1 MLLQP
6 LGHFTKASDNNQKKA
21 LCQVETIDLEQKF
34 FCSAMI
40 AKKSCLL
47 YRRRFMQSTAKKTAL
62 PAITLA
68 ALGVVFGDIGT
79 SPLYALRECF
89 ISAHIAINEA
99 TVLGILSLIFWC
111 MTLSISFKYITV
123 IMRADNNGEGGI
135 MSLLAL
141 NLRSNR
147 IADHRKIILIA
158 IGFIGASLFFGDGI
172 ITPAISV
179 MSAIEGFSIAT
190 PIFDKWLMPL
200 AIGIL
205 TGLFLVQRHG
215 TGTMGKFFGPITL
228 LWFIAIGLAGIHS
241 IVQTPYVLSMLSPHW
256 AISFVYH
263 QPFVAFIAM
272 GAVVLTMT
280 GGEALYA
287 DMGHFGRIPIK
298 LAWFTV
304 VLPALLLNYAGQGAL
319 LLRNPHAIEN
329 PFYLLVPQWALYPM
343 IGLATAAAVI
353 ASQAVI
359 SGVFSM
365 ANQAIQLRYLPR
377 LTVQHT
383 SDVEQGQ
390 IYLPFINWVLYISI
404 LLLILIFQSSA
415 NLASAYG
422 VAVTMTMLCDTI
434 LVSVVAFGLWRWPI
448 WKVALFAVPFLLL
461 DSVFIASTSLKVF
474 SGGWVPILIGIMAF
488 TILMTWKNGR
498 EIVYSK
504 LEKDALPLSLFIQSV
519 SLSKETIYVPGQA
532 IFLTGNTNI
541 VPHAM
546 LHNIK
551 HNKVLHERN
560 ILVTVITRDVPY
572 VPDQERIRVEVLD
585 ERFQQVFVYYGF
597 KDQPNIPVALEQ
609 AYGQLRIPYDMMQI
623 SFFISRDR
631 LIHTI
636 GDGMAPWREKLFISM
651 QRNTSPVSD
660 FYQIPPNR
668 VVEMGSQIEI

>member
-1 MLLQP
+1 
-6 LGHFTKASDNNQKKA
+6 
-21 LCQVETIDLEQKF
+21 
-34 FCSAMI
+34 
-40 AKKSCLL
+40 
-47 YRRRFMQSTAKKTAL
+47 MQSTAKKAAL

-79 SPLYALRECF
+79 SPLYALRQCF
-89 ISAHIAINEA
+89 LTAHIAITEA

-111 MTLSISFKYITV
+111 MMLTISFKYVTI

-147 IADHRKIILIA
+147 IADNRKIYLIA
-158 IGFIGASLFFGDGI
+158 LGFIGASLFFGDGI

-179 MSAIEGFSIAT
+179 LSAIEGLSIAT
-190 PIFDKWLMPL
+190 PMFNKWLMPL

-205 TGLFLVQRHG
+205 SALFLVQRHG

-228 LWFIAIGLAGIHS
+228 TWFASIGLIGIHS
-241 IVQTPYVLSMLSPHW
+241 ISQTPYVLSMLSPHW
-256 AISFVYH
+256 ALNFIFH
-263 QPFVAFIAM
+263 QPFVAFLTM
-272 GAVVLTMT
+272 GAVILTVT

-287 DMGHFGRIPIK
+287 DMGHFGRLPIR
-298 LAWFTV
+298 LGWFII
-304 VLPALLLNYAGQGAL
+304 VLPCLLLNYAGQGAL
-319 LLRNPHAIEN
+319 LLRNPSAIEN
-329 PFYLLVPQWALYPM
+329 PFYLLVPEWGLYPM
-343 IGLATAAAVI
+343 IALATAAAVI

-359 SGVFSM
+359 TGVFSM

-377 LTVQHT
+377 LTVHHT

-390 IYLPFINWVLYISI
+390 IYLPFINWILYVSI
-404 LLLILIFQSSA
+404 LLLIVIFQNSA
-415 NLASAYG
+415 NLANAYG

-434 LVSVVAFGLWRWPI
+434 LISILAYGFWRWPK
-448 WKVALFAVPFLLL
+448 WKVALFAIPFLVI
-461 DSVFIASTSLKVF
+461 DSIFIGSTSLKII
-474 SGGWVPILIGIMAF
+474 SGGWVPILIGAIVF
-488 TILMTWKNGR
+488 TILMTWKTGR
-498 EIVYSK
+498 EIVFNR
-504 LEKDALPLSLFIQSV
+504 LEKDALPLDLFIKSV
-519 SLSKETIYVPGQA
+519 SLSDETQFVPGQA
-532 IFLTGNTNI
+532 VFLTGNPNI

-560 ILVTVITRDVPY
+560 IMVTVITRDVPY

-585 ERFQQVFVYYGF
+585 KRFQRVFVYYGF
-597 KDQPNIPVALEQ
+597 KDQPDIPNALEL
-609 AYGQLRIPYDMMQI
+609 AYKQLEVEFDMMHI

-631 LIHTI
+631 LIHTV

>member
-1 MLLQP
+1 
-6 LGHFTKASDNNQKKA
+6 
-21 LCQVETIDLEQKF
+21 
-34 FCSAMI
+34 
-40 AKKSCLL
+40 
-47 YRRRFMQSTAKKTAL
+47 MQSTAKKAAL

-79 SPLYALRECF
+79 SPLYALRQCF
-89 ISAHIAINEA
+89 ISAHIAINES

-111 MTLSISFKYITV
+111 MMLTISFKYITV
-123 IMRADNNGEGGI
+123 IMKADNNGEGGI

-141 NLRSNR
+141 NLRSTR
-147 IADHRKIILIA
+147 IADNKKIFLIA
-158 IGFIGASLFFGDGI
+158 LGFIGASLFFGDGI

-179 MSAIEGFSIAT
+179 MSAIEGLSIAT
-190 PIFDKWLMPL
+190 PIFNQWLMPI

-215 TGTMGKFFGPITL
+215 TGTMGKFFGPVTL
-228 LWFIAIGLAGIHS
+228 AWFVAIGVIGLNS
-241 IVQTPYVLSMLSPHW
+241 IFQTPYVLAMISPHW
-256 AISFVYH
+256 AISFIYH

-272 GAVVLTMT
+272 GAVILTMT

-319 LLRNPHAIEN
+319 LLRDPAAIEN
-329 PFYLLVPQWALYPM
+329 PFYLLIPEWALYPM

-359 SGVFSM
+359 TGVFSM

-404 LLLILIFQSSA
+404 LLLILIFQNSA

-434 LVSVVAFGLWRWPI
+434 LIAILAYGFWRWPK
-448 WKVALFAVPFLLL
+448 WKVALFAIPFLLIDL
-461 DSVFIASTSLKVF
+461 VFIASTSLKII
-474 SGGWVPILIGIMAF
+474 SGGWVPILIGVIAF
-488 TILMTWKNGR
+488 CILMTWKDGR
-498 EIVYSK
+498 EIVFNRLSK
-504 LEKDALPLSLFIQSV
+504 DSLSLELFIKSV
-519 SLSKETIYVPGQA
+519 SLSSETIFVPGDA
-532 IFLTGNTNI
+532 IFLTGNPNI

-560 ILVTVITRDVPY
+560 MMVTVITRDVPY
-572 VPDQERIRVEVLD
+572 VTNQERIRVEVLD
-585 ERFQQVFVYYGF
+585 DRFQRIYVYYGF
-597 KDQPNIPVALEQ
+597 KDQPNIPDALEL
-609 AYGQLRIPYDMMQI
+609 AYQQLNIRFDMMRI

-631 LIHTI
+631 LIHTV

>member
-1 MLLQP
+1 
-6 LGHFTKASDNNQKKA
+6 
-21 LCQVETIDLEQKF
+21 
-34 FCSAMI
+34 
-40 AKKSCLL
+40 
-47 YRRRFMQSTAKKTAL
+47 MQSTAKKAAL

-79 SPLYALRECF
+79 SPLYALRQCF
-89 ISAHIAINEA
+89 ISAHIAINES

-111 MTLSISFKYITV
+111 MMLTISFKYITI

-141 NLRSNR
+141 NLRSTR
-147 IADHRKIILIA
+147 IADNKKIFLIA
-158 IGFIGASLFFGDGI
+158 LGFIGASLFFGDGI

-179 MSAIEGFSIAT
+179 MSAIEGLSIAT
-190 PIFDKWLMPL
+190 PVFNQWLMPI

-205 TGLFLVQRHG
+205 TALFLVQRHG
-215 TGTMGKFFGPITL
+215 TGTMGKFFGPVTL
-228 LWFIAIGLAGIHS
+228 AWFAAIGLIGLHS
-241 IVQTPYVLSMLSPHW
+241 IIQTPYVLAMVSPHW
-256 AISFVYH
+256 AISFIYH

-272 GAVVLTMT
+272 GAVILTMT

-287 DMGHFGRIPIK
+287 DMGHFGRVPIK

-319 LLRNPHAIEN
+319 LLRDPAAIEN
-329 PFYLLVPQWALYPM
+329 PFYLLVPEWALYPM

-359 SGVFSM
+359 TGVFSM

-404 LLLILIFQSSA
+404 LLLILIFQNSA

-434 LVSVVAFGLWRWPI
+434 LISVLAYGFWRWSK
-448 WKVALFAVPFLLL
+448 WKVALFAIPFLII
-461 DSVFIASTSLKVF
+461 DIIFIGSTSLKIV
-474 SGGWVPILIGIMAF
+474 SGGWVPILIGAIAF
-488 TILMTWKNGR
+488 CILMTWKDGR
-498 EIVYSK
+498 EIVYNRLSK
-504 LEKDALPLSLFIQSV
+504 DSLPLELFIKSV
-519 SLSKETIYVPGQA
+519 SLSAETIFVPGEA
-532 IFLTGNTNI
+532 IFLTGNPNI

-560 ILVTVITRDVPY
+560 MMVTVITRDVPY

-585 ERFQQVFVYYGF
+585 DRFQRVFVYYGF
-597 KDQPNIPVALEQ
+597 KDQPNIPDALVLAYEQ
-609 AYGQLRIPYDMMQI
+609 LKIPFDMMQI

-631 LIHTI
+631 LIHTL

>member
-1 MLLQP
+1 
-6 LGHFTKASDNNQKKA
+6 
-21 LCQVETIDLEQKF
+21 
-34 FCSAMI
+34 
-40 AKKSCLL
+40 
-47 YRRRFMQSTAKKTAL
+47 MQSTAKKAAL

-89 ISAHIAINEA
+89 ISAHIAINES

-111 MTLSISFKYITV
+111 MMLSISFKYITV

-147 IADHRKIILIA
+147 ISDQKKIFLIA

-179 MSAIEGFSIAT
+179 MSAIEGLSIAT
-190 PIFDKWLMPL
+190 PIFNQWLMPL

-205 TGLFLVQRHG
+205 TGLFLIQRHG

-228 LWFIAIGLAGIHS
+228 AWFIAIGLAGIYS
-241 IVQTPYVLSMLSPHW
+241 IMQTPHVLAMLSPHW

-272 GAVVLTMT
+272 GAVILTMT

-304 VLPALLLNYAGQGAL
+304 VLPCLLLNYAGQGAL
-319 LLRNPHAIEN
+319 LLRDASAIEN
-329 PFYLLVPQWALYPM
+329 PFYLLVPEWALYPM
-343 IGLATAAAVI
+343 IGLACAAAVI

-359 SGVFSM
+359 TGVFSM

-404 LLLILIFQSSA
+404 LLLILIFQTSA

-434 LVSVVAFGLWRWPI
+434 LVSILAYTLWRWPT

-461 DSVFIASTSLKVF
+461 DLVFIASTSLKIL
-474 SGGWVPILIGIMAF
+474 SGGWVPILIGVMAF

-498 EIVYSK
+498 EIVYNKLSK
-504 LEKDALPLSLFIQSV
+504 DSLSLELFIKSV
-519 SLSKETIYVPGQA
+519 SLSSETIFVPGEA
-532 IFLTGNTNI
+532 IFLTGNPNI
-541 VPHAM
+541 VPLAM

-560 ILVTVITRDVPY
+560 LLVTVITRDVPY
-572 VPDQERIRVEVLD
+572 VTDQERIQVEILD
-585 ERFQQVFVYYGF
+585 DRFQRVYVYYGF
-597 KDQPNIPVALEQ
+597 KDQPNIPIAIEQ
-609 AYGQLRIPYDMMQI
+609 AYAQLDIPFDMMRI

-631 LIHTI
+631 LIHTL

>member
-1 MLLQP
+1 
-6 LGHFTKASDNNQKKA
+6 
-21 LCQVETIDLEQKF
+21 
-34 FCSAMI
+34 
-40 AKKSCLL
+40 
-47 YRRRFMQSTAKKTAL
+47 MQSTAKKAAL

-79 SPLYALRECF
+79 SPLYALRQCF
-89 ISAHIAINEA
+89 LTAHIAITEA

-111 MTLSISFKYITV
+111 MMLTISFKYVTI

-147 IADHRKIILIA
+147 IADNRKIYLIA
-158 IGFIGASLFFGDGI
+158 LGFIGASLFFGDGI

-179 MSAIEGFSIAT
+179 LSAIEGLSIAT
-190 PIFDKWLMPL
+190 PMFNKWLMPL

-205 TGLFLVQRHG
+205 TALFLVQRHG

-228 LWFIAIGLAGIHS
+228 TWFASIGLIGIHS
-241 IVQTPYVLSMLSPHW
+241 ISQTPYVLSMLSPHW
-256 AISFVYH
+256 ALNFIFH
-263 QPFVAFIAM
+263 QPFVAFLTM
-272 GAVVLTMT
+272 GAVILTVT

-287 DMGHFGRIPIK
+287 DMGHFGRLPIR
-298 LAWFTV
+298 LGWFII
-304 VLPALLLNYAGQGAL
+304 VLPCLLLTYAGQGAL
-319 LLRNPHAIEN
+319 LLRNPSAIEN
-329 PFYLLVPQWALYPM
+329 PFYLLVPEWGLYPM
-343 IGLATAAAVI
+343 IALATAAAVI

-359 SGVFSM
+359 TGVFSM

-377 LTVQHT
+377 LTVHHT

-390 IYLPFINWVLYISI
+390 IYLPFINWILYVSI
-404 LLLILIFQSSA
+404 LLLIVIFQNSA
-415 NLASAYG
+415 NLANAYG

-434 LVSVVAFGLWRWPI
+434 LISILAYGFWRWPK
-448 WKVALFAVPFLLL
+448 WKVALFAIPFLVI
-461 DSVFIASTSLKVF
+461 DSIFIGSTSLKII
-474 SGGWVPILIGIMAF
+474 SGGWVPILIGAIVF
-488 TILMTWKNGR
+488 TILMTWKTGR
-498 EIVYSK
+498 EIVFNR
-504 LEKDALPLSLFIQSV
+504 LEKDALPLDLFIKSV
-519 SLSKETIYVPGQA
+519 SLSDETQFVPGQA
-532 IFLTGNTNI
+532 VFLTGNPNI

-560 ILVTVITRDVPY
+560 IMVTVITRDVPY

-585 ERFQQVFVYYGF
+585 KRFQRVFVYYGF
-597 KDQPNIPVALEQ
+597 KDQPDIPNALEL
-609 AYGQLRIPYDMMQI
+609 AYKQLEVEFDMMHI

-631 LIHTI
+631 LIHTV

>member
-1 MLLQP
+1 
-6 LGHFTKASDNNQKKA
+6 
-21 LCQVETIDLEQKF
+21 
-34 FCSAMI
+34 
-40 AKKSCLL
+40 
-47 YRRRFMQSTAKKTAL
+47 MQSTAKKAAL

-79 SPLYALRECF
+79 SPLYALRQCF
-89 ISAHIAINEA
+89 ISAHIAINES

-111 MTLSISFKYITV
+111 MMLTISFKYITV
-123 IMRADNNGEGGI
+123 IMKADNNGEGGI

-141 NLRSNR
+141 NLRSTR
-147 IADHRKIILIA
+147 IADNKKIFLIA
-158 IGFIGASLFFGDGI
+158 LGFIGASLFFGDGI

-179 MSAIEGFSIAT
+179 MSAIEGLSIAT
-190 PIFDKWLMPL
+190 PIFNQWLMPI

-205 TGLFLVQRHG
+205 TGLFLIQRHG
-215 TGTMGKFFGPITL
+215 TGIMGKYFGPVTL
-228 LWFIAIGLAGIHS
+228 AWFIAIGIIGINS
-241 IVQTPYVLSMLSPHW
+241 ILKTPYVLAMISPHW
-256 AISFVYH
+256 AIGFIYH

-272 GAVVLTMT
+272 GAVILTMT

-319 LLRNPHAIEN
+319 LLRDPAAIEN
-329 PFYLLVPQWALYPM
+329 PFYLLIPQWALYPM

-359 SGVFSM
+359 TGVFSM

-404 LLLILIFQSSA
+404 LLLILIFQNSA

-434 LVSVVAFGLWRWPI
+434 LIAVLAYSYWRWPK
-448 WKVALFAVPFLLL
+448 WKVALFAIPFLLIDL
-461 DSVFIASTSLKVF
+461 VFIASTSLKIL
-474 SGGWVPILIGIMAF
+474 SGGWVPILIGVIAF
-488 TILMTWKNGR
+488 CILMTWKDGR
-498 EIVYSK
+498 EIVFSK
-504 LEKDALPLSLFIQSV
+504 LSKDSLSLELFIKSV
-519 SLSKETIYVPGQA
+519 SLSPETIFVPGDA
-532 IFLTGNTNI
+532 IFLTGNPNI

-572 VPDQERIRVEVLD
+572 VTDQERIRVEVLD
-585 ERFQQVFVYYGF
+585 NRFQRVYVYYGF
-597 KDQPNIPVALEQ
+597 KDQPNIPNALEL
-609 AYGQLRIPYDMMQI
+609 AYQQLNIPFDMMRI

-631 LIHTI
+631 LIHTV

>member
-1 MLLQP
+1 
-6 LGHFTKASDNNQKKA
+6 
-21 LCQVETIDLEQKF
+21 
-34 FCSAMI
+34 
-40 AKKSCLL
+40 
-47 YRRRFMQSTAKKTAL
+47 MQSTAKKAAL

-79 SPLYALRECF
+79 SPLYALRQCF
-89 ISAHIAINEA
+89 LAAHIAITEA
-99 TVLGILSLIFWC
+99 TVLGVLSLIFWC
-111 MTLSISFKYITV
+111 MMLTISFKYVTI

-141 NLRSNR
+141 NLRSTR
-147 IADHRKIILIA
+147 IADNKKIFLIA
-158 IGFIGASLFFGDGI
+158 LGFIGASLFFGDGI

-179 MSAIEGFSIAT
+179 LSAIEGLSVAT
-190 PIFDKWLMPL
+190 PMFNKWIMPL

-205 TGLFLVQRHG
+205 TALFLVQRHG

-228 LWFIAIGLAGIHS
+228 MWFISIGLIGLHS
-241 IVQTPYVLSMLSPHW
+241 ISQTPHILMMLSPHW
-256 AISFVYH
+256 AISFIFN
-263 QPFVAFIAM
+263 QPLVAFLTM
-272 GAVVLTMT
+272 GAVILTVT

-287 DMGHFGRIPIK
+287 DMGHFGRPPIR
-298 LAWFTV
+298 LAWFTI
-304 VLPALLLNYAGQGAL
+304 VLPSLVLNYAGQGAL
-319 LLRNPHAIEN
+319 LLRDPNAIEN
-329 PFYLLVPQWALYPM
+329 PFFLLVPQWALYP
-343 IGLATAAAVI
+343 IIALATMAAVI

-377 LTVQHT
+377 LTVHHT

-390 IYLPFINWVLYISI
+390 IYIPFINWILYVSI
-404 LLLILIFQSSA
+404 LLLILIFQNSA
-415 NLASAYG
+415 NLANAYG

-434 LVSVVAFGLWRWPI
+434 LIAFLAYGFWRWPK
-448 WKVALFAVPFLLL
+448 WKLALFAIPFLFIDLI
-461 DSVFIASTSLKVF
+461 FIASTSLKIF
-474 SGGWVPILIGIMAF
+474 SGGWVPMLIGGIAF
-488 TILMTWKNGR
+488 TILMTWRTGR
-498 EIVYSK
+498 EIVFNR
-504 LEKDALPLSLFIQSV
+504 LEKDALPLDLFIKSV
-519 SLSKETIYVPGQA
+519 SLSDETQFVPGQA
-532 IFLTGNTNI
+532 VFLTGNPNI

-560 ILVTVITRDVPY
+560 ILVTVVTRDVPY
-572 VPDQERIRVEVLD
+572 VSDQERIRVEILD
-585 ERFQQVFVYYGF
+585 NRFQRIFVYYGF
-597 KDQPNIPVALEQ
+597 KDQPDIPNALEL
-609 AYGQLRIPYDMMQI
+609 AYKQLDVEFDMMHI

-631 LIHTI
+631 LIHTV

>member
-1 MLLQP
+1 
-6 LGHFTKASDNNQKKA
+6 
-21 LCQVETIDLEQKF
+21 
-34 FCSAMI
+34 
-40 AKKSCLL
+40 
-47 YRRRFMQSTAKKTAL
+47 MQSTAKKAAL

-79 SPLYALRECF
+79 SPLYALRQCF
-89 ISAHIAINEA
+89 ISAHIAINES

-111 MTLSISFKYITV
+111 MMLTISFKYITV
-123 IMRADNNGEGGI
+123 IMKADNNGEGGI

-141 NLRSNR
+141 NLRSTR
-147 IADHRKIILIA
+147 IADNKKIFLIA
-158 IGFIGASLFFGDGI
+158 LGFIGASLFFGDGI

-179 MSAIEGFSIAT
+179 MSAIEGLSIAT
-190 PIFDKWLMPL
+190 PIFNQWLMPI

-215 TGTMGKFFGPITL
+215 TGTMGKFFGPVTL
-228 LWFIAIGLAGIHS
+228 AWFVAIGVIGLNS
-241 IVQTPYVLSMLSPHW
+241 IFQTPYVLAMVSPHW
-256 AISFVYH
+256 AISFIYH

-272 GAVVLTMT
+272 GAVILTMT

-319 LLRNPHAIEN
+319 LLRDPAAIEN
-329 PFYLLVPQWALYPM
+329 PFYLLIPEWALYPM

-359 SGVFSM
+359 TGVFSM

-390 IYLPFINWVLYISI
+390 IYLPFINWVLYIAI
-404 LLLILIFQSSA
+404 LLLILIFQNSA

-434 LVSVVAFGLWRWPI
+434 LIAILAYGFWRWPK
-448 WKVALFAVPFLLL
+448 WKVALFAIPFLLIDL
-461 DSVFIASTSLKVF
+461 VFIASTSLKIV
-474 SGGWVPILIGIMAF
+474 SGGWVPILIGAIAF
-488 TILMTWKNGR
+488 CILMTWKDGR
-498 EIVYSK
+498 EIVFSK
-504 LEKDALPLSLFIQSV
+504 LSKDSLSLELFIKSV
-519 SLSKETIYVPGQA
+519 SLSSETIFVPGDA
-532 IFLTGNTNI
+532 IFLTGNPNI

-560 ILVTVITRDVPY
+560 MMVTVITRDVPY
-572 VPDQERIRVEVLD
+572 VTDQERIRVEVLD
-585 ERFQQVFVYYGF
+585 DRFQRVYVYYGF
-597 KDQPNIPVALEQ
+597 KDQPNIPNALEQ
-609 AYGQLRIPYDMMQI
+609 AYQQLNIPFDMMRI

-631 LIHTI
+631 LIHTV
-636 GDGMAPWREKLFISM
+636 GEGMAPWREKLFISM